1 MFGKKRPKVIDRI
14 DTLISA
20 GTEISGD
27 LTFSGGMRIDGIVR
41 GNVTAT
47 GNMDG
52 ALVLSQA
59 ARVEGEIKVTHAVV
73 NGTILGPLQAKD
85 YVELQSKAKVTG
97 DVSYRTIEVQ
107 IGAVAQGRLKYLED
121 PKDDKV
127 LLFKVPI
134 SEKWRD

>member
-47 GNMDG
+47 GNVDG

-107 IGAVAQGRLKYLED
+107 IGAVAQGRLQYLED

-134 SEKWRD
+134 SERWRD

>member
-1 MFGKKRPKVIDRI
+1 MFGKKRPKRIDRI

-47 GNMDG
+47 GNVDG

-107 IGAVAQGRLKYLED
+107 IGAVAQGRLQYLED

-127 LLFKVPI
+127 LPFKVPT

>member
-1 MFGKKRPKVIDRI
+1 MFGKKRPKVTDRI

-47 GNMDG
+47 GNVDG

-107 IGAVAQGRLKYLED
+107 IGAVAQGRLQYLED

-127 LLFKVPI
+127 LPFKVPT

>member
-47 GNMDG
+47 GNVDG

-107 IGAVAQGRLKYLED
+107 IGAVALGRLQYLED

>member
-47 GNMDG
+47 GNVDG

-107 IGAVAQGRLKYLED
+107 IGAVAQGRLQYLED

>member
-47 GNMDG
+47 GNVDG

-59 ARVEGEIKVTHAVV
+59 ARVEGEVKVTHAVV

-107 IGAVAQGRLKYLED
+107 IGAVAQGRLQYLED
-121 PKDDKV
+121 LKDDKV

>member
-41 GNVTAT
+41 GNVKVT
-47 GNMDG
+47 GNVDG

-59 ARVEGEIKVTHAVV
+59 ARVEGEVKVTHAVV

-107 IGAVAQGRLKYLED
+107 IGAVALGRLQYLED

-127 LLFKVPI
+127 LPFKVPT
-134 SEKWRD
+134 SE

>member
-1 MFGKKRPKVIDRI
+1 MFGKKRQKVIDRI

-27 LTFSGGMRIDGIVR
+27 LTFSGGMRIDGIVH

-47 GNMDG
+47 GNVDG

-107 IGAVAQGRLKYLED
+107 IGAVAQGRLQYLED

-127 LLFKVPI
+127 LPFKVPT

>member
-47 GNMDG
+47 GNVDG

-97 DVSYRTIEVQ
+97 DVSYLTIEVQ

-127 LLFKVPI
+127 LPFKVPT

>member
-47 GNMDG
+47 GNVDG

-107 IGAVAQGRLKYLED
+107 IGAVAQGRLQYLED

-127 LLFKVPI
+127 LPFKVPT
-134 SEKWRD
+134 SE

>member
-1 MFGKKRPKVIDRI
+1 MFGKKRPKGIDRI

-41 GNVTAT
+41 GNVKAT
-47 GNMDG
+47 GNVDG

-107 IGAVAQGRLKYLED
+107 IGAVAQGRLQYLED

>member
-47 GNMDG
+47 GNVDG

-107 IGAVAQGRLKYLED
+107 IGAVAQGRLQYLED
-121 PKDDKV
+121 LKDDKV

>member
-41 GNVTAT
+41 GNVKVT
-47 GNMDG
+47 GNVDG

-59 ARVEGEIKVTHAVV
+59 ARVEGEVKVTHAVV

-107 IGAVAQGRLKYLED
+107 IGAVAQGRLQYLED

-127 LLFKVPI
+127 LPFKVPT
-134 SEKWRD
+134 SE

>member
-47 GNMDG
+47 GNVDG

-107 IGAVAQGRLKYLED
+107 IGAVAQGRLQYLED

-127 LLFKVPI
+127 LPFKVPT